1 MGFPKDLLLPFSRV
15 SLNAAVVSFP
25 DIIKTTTKSLVFF
38 CVKLRRE
45 GFGEGGRKKK
55 KEEGWGGGGFL
66 VVTSNPNP

>member
-45 GFGEGGRKKK
+45 GSLVGEGGRRRRRD
-55 KEEGWGGGGFL
+55 GGGVFL